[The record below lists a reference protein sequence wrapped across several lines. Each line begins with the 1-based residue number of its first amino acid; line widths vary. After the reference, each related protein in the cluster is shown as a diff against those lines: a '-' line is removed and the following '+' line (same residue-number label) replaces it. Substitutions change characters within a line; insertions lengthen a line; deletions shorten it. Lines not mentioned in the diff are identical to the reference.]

1 MNSRSP
7 IDHSLAQKFV
17 LPIGAFGLA
26 FLLWIFVVSGNT
38 YSTIMQLPI
47 EARNLNAQKAHRK
60 EVPEFASVLL
70 QGTGM
75 TVMFV
80 TLVLLTWLT

>member
-1 MNSRSP
+1 MDNRSP
-7 IDHSLAQKFV
+7 MNRLLAQKFV

-38 YSTIMQLPI
+38 YSTVMQLPI

-60 EVPEFASVLL
+60 ELSLIHI
-70 QGTGM
+70 
-75 TVMFV
+75 
-80 TLVLLTWLT
+80 